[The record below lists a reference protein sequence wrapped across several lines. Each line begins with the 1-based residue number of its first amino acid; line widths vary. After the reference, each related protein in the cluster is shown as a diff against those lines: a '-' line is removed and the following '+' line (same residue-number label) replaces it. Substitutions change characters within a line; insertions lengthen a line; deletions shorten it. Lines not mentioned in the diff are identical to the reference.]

1 MGVKNFVSY
10 EDARQLMTQIGAKFD
25 EVEGAYVFRGAV
37 TFANL
42 PSALTEAM
50 TGYVYDVTDAFTTD
64 ARFKEGAGVDYP
76 AGSNVAVA
84 DLSTYAAVTPVGSEN
99 PSNEGWYELDS
110 VTGKYVLS
118 TDTTVD
124 NQKTYYAKTVTVKF
138 DVLGGFI
145 DVNDI
150 YEQISKLQN
159 DLADEFNKTTG
170 GTQGDGSYAIGDIVV
185 YENGLYKFKAAHT
198 ANTDWDA
205 TEVDAITIESLI
217 SAAEPDSLTT
227 AQINALIGLI
237 D

>member
-1 MGVKNFVSY
+1 MSVKNFVSY
-10 EDARQLMTQIGAKFD
+10 DDARQLMAQIGAKFD
-25 EVEGAYVFRGAV
+25 EVEGAYVLRGSV

-42 PSALTEAM
+42 PAVLTENM

-64 ARFKEGAGVDYP
+64 SRFKKGAGFDYP

-84 DLSTYAAVTPVGSEN
+84 DLSTYAEVTPVGSED
-99 PSNEGWYELDS
+99 PSDQGWYEINGT
-110 VTGKYVLS
+110 TGKYVLS
-118 TDTTVD
+118 EDTTVD
-124 NQKTYYAKTVTVKF
+124 AQKTYYAKTVTVKF

-145 DVNDI
+145 DVDDI
-150 YEQISKLQN
+150 YEQIDKLQN

-185 YENGLYKFKAAHT
+185 YENGLYRFKAAHT

-217 SAAEPDSLTT
+217 SAAEPDSLTM
-227 AQINALIGLI
+227 AQINALIALI